1 MSLFDTEKLTQSHKA
16 SLDLLQQIAG
26 KLFEGAEQLGQL
38 QVKTLRASSDAQ
50 FDSLRKLS
58 EARDPQAFVE
68 WQATFAQPTLQA
80 ERVQELS
87 RQVYELVSGTQAEI
101 AKLVERQVEAGTKQA
116 QELVETLAK
125 NAPAGSESVVAAFKS
140 ALETAGSVYESA
152 QKAAK
157 QASEIA
163 EKGVAAAASAAGQA
177 ANKATAGARKQS

>member
-1 MSLFDTEKLTQSHKA
+1 MSLFDTEKLAQSQKS

-50 FDSLRKLS
+50 FESLRKFS
-58 EARDPQAFVE
+58 AARDPQAFME
-68 WQATFAQPTLQA
+68 WQAALAQPTHQA

-116 QELVETLAK
+116 QELVEAVAK
-125 NAPAGSESVVAAFKS
+125 NAPAGSESLVAAFKS
-140 ALETAGSVYESA
+140 ALQTAGSVYESA

-163 EKGVAAAASAAGQA
+163 ESGVAAAASAAGQA
-177 ANKATAGARKQS
+177 TGKASAGTREQS